1 MGSQISYKN
10 VFVPG
15 STGNNVKVVPG
26 KRANTGS
33 VSFIRVD
40 EGLLDA
46 VPKLNFSWVCTDGK
60 GISSGVE
67 IRTCDHVL
75 ITNIDQSDNFGVSS
89 IPQIHW
95 VAQAHCK

>member
-1 MGSQISYKN
+1 MGSQISDKD
-10 VFVPG
+10 VFIPG

-26 KRANTGS
+26 DRTDTGS

-46 VPKLNFSWVCTDGK
+46 VPELNFPWVCAYGK

-67 IRTCDHVL
+67 IRTSDHVL
-75 ITNIDQSDNFGVSS
+75 ITDIDQPDDFGVTSV
-89 IPQIHW
+89 PQIHW